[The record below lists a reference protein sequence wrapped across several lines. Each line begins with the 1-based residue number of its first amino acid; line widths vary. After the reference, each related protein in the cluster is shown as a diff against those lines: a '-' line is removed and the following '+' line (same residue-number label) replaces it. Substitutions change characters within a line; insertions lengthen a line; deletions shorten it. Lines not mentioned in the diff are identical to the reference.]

1 MELHDFELNYI
12 EKWLPEASV
21 KYKDGSP
28 AVNLGLIITVFFKD
42 GHTPEVRRRMVE
54 CVDRFYGEFKSYL
67 KKTLPGKKWTTIT
80 EKNYAKQ
87 KQEILDSTPEEI
99 LDCVLSSA
107 TESYLAPEYSIVI
120 VGERIYHNDND
131 RSVIK
136 LTLPLSLLKE
146 ADGKKRYESWLM
158 WLCDTFSV
166 ESGYAG
172 LSFALPYAR
181 ERMFPYEFA
190 LAQRFSGVMVDSL
203 GTLEGGGAVI
213 GLKGACWYT
222 ILGTPWLEKL
232 GGAER
237 VKHRLAK
244 TPEISLLP
252 YNNGVVLKAGELP
265 PPLGEMK
272 TEGLSPLLVKVNQ
285 VIKPVRFNESRSLH
299 FYSEYEGLQFD
310 KESTMKWYRRFDE
323 ASALLDKEEMGKS
336 CAPERIKCW
345 TDEIAPHAGQWA
357 AMVNGTTE
365 YIQTHEGQKM
375 PPFVDKYGKQHRAFW
390 KLLKRDDNGSVYTLP
405 E

>member
-1 MELHDFELNYI
+1 
-12 EKWLPEASV
+12 
-21 KYKDGSP
+21 
-28 AVNLGLIITVFFKD
+28 LIITVFFKD

-203 GTLEGGGAVI
+203 GTLEGDGAVI

-265 PPLGEMK
+265 TPLREMK

-357 AMVNGTTE
+357 AMVNGSTE
-365 YIQTHEGQKM
+365 YIQTREGQKM
-375 PPFVDKYGKQHRAFW
+375 PPFEDKHGKQHRACW